1 MFNTSRA
8 TRASKQARR
17 TINLSEFSVSVEK
30 TPRGFCYSSS
40 SEKAEGSMSI
50 IGSSAI
56 LNLNL
61 PRLR

>member
-1 MFNTSRA
+1 MLP
-8 TRASKQARR
+8 TRDLCERKNKRVG